1 MQTHLIAVGNSWES
15 LLVFA
20 AFILLSSIANWVKRR
35 GGGKDADPWPTPT
48 EVPAPRRPTQRTT
61 TQPPPT
67 PVDVPQ
73 PAKRFD
79 WEQELRRLLGEEE
92 PPKPESASPPPLPPV
107 VARTLKPATPPTPF
121 PRIPS
126 VLENIPVEETPHV
139 EQTARAYPLTRMAEA
154 RQDFK
159 RASHLSAQVVERMH
173 QVDEHVA
180 HHLIKSRTTIPSQ
193 TAELVRVLRQPRSAR
208 QAFVTSLVFG
218 PPKALDS
225 AGLTPSQ

>member
-1 MQTHLIAVGNSWES
+1 MQTQLIAVGNSWES

-35 GGGKDADPWPTPT
+35 GGGKDADAWPTQT
-48 EVPAPRRPTQRTT
+48 EVPAPRRPAQRTT

-67 PVDVPQ
+67 PVVIPQ

-139 EQTARAYPLTRMAEA
+139 EQTTRAYPLTRMAEA
-154 RQDFK
+154 RQDFQ